1 MQSIISQ
8 FIFITIIFNLQ
19 VDSAMDMKDK
29 LSAFDFNS
37 QHLFDE
43 IETTSPPPL
52 FLDQTDCSFIS
63 SFDFIN
69 WPETAQSDRSSSF
82 FDSVSN
88 DNTSSCFS
96 LFESTPDVTVE
107 SLQSSSPMRNNSHR
121 SSGSVL
127 ESDRRYRGIRRRP
140 WGKYAAEIR
149 DPKQKGSRVWLGT
162 FDTAIEAAKA
172 YDRAAFNMRGR
183 KAILNFPL
191 EICNNLTE
199 NGDARGSRKRSAE
212 MGLGQSVVVKKER
225 MNNA

>member
-8 FIFITIIFNLQ
+8 QFIFIIIIFNLQ
-19 VDSAMDMKDK
+19 VDSAMDMTDE
-29 LSAFDFNS
+29 LSAFDFIS

-96 LFESTPDVTVE
+96 RFESTPDVTVPE
-107 SLQSSSPMRNNSHR
+107 SLSPMKNNSHR

-212 MGLGQSVVVKKER
+212 MELGQSVVVKKER